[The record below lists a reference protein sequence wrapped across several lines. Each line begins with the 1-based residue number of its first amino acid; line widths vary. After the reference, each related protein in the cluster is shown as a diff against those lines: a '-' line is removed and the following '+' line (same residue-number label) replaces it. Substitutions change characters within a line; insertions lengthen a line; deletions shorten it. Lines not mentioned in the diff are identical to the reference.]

1 MKDQKKT
8 VKVEVTK
15 EDDSKQE
22 VTIYVVRPTNN
33 TIKNADRYR
42 AKTWN
47 QCVMDNILTKK
58 ELNKIMIDR
67 GIWNETKESEHNS
80 IIEEIQRLEKKL
92 FIGDET
98 TGKKVKISEGQKI
111 AIEMRKLR
119 VKLRELI
126 SERISMEENTA
137 EALSDNAKF
146 DYFVADCSFY
156 ENGQK
161 IFSSIE
167 DYNQKSSDEIAFAA
181 ASALAEILYQIDSNF
196 EDSLPENVWL
206 KDFNLVNKD
215 LSLVN
220 KDGQLVDLEG
230 RRINENGEYIDEQG
244 RRVDKYGNLLNPDGT
259 YVLQVEYE
267 NDLSETTKEEK
278 KKKKSET

>member
-1 MKDQKKT
+1 MKDQKKF
-8 VKVEVTK
+8 VKVQIVK
-15 EDDSKQE
+15 EDNSKE
-22 VTIYVVRPTNN
+22 TVTIYVTRPTNN

-47 QCVMDNILTKK
+47 QCIMDGILTKK
-58 ELNKIMIDR
+58 ELNKILIER
-67 GIWNETKESEHNS
+67 GIWNDAKESEHNS

-119 VKLRELI
+119 SQLRELI
-126 SERISMEENTA
+126 AEKIAMEENTA

-161 IFSSIE
+161 IFSSIDE
-167 DYNQKSSDEIAFAA
+167 YNQKSSDEIAFAA
-181 ASALAEILYQIDSNF
+181 ASALAEILYQIDSKF
-196 EDSLPENVWL
+196 EESLPENIWL
-206 KDFNLVNKD
+206 KDFNLVNEE

-230 RRINENGEYIDEQG
+230 RRINQDGEYIDDQG
-244 RRVDKYGNLLNPDGT
+244 RRTDKYGNLLNSDGT
-259 YVLQVEYE
+259 YVLQLEYE
-267 NDLSETTKEEK
+267 NDLEPVKEEK
-278 KKKKSET
+278 KKKKSEA

>member
-15 EDDSKQE
+15 EDGSKQE
-22 VTIYVVRPTNN
+22 VTIYVIRPTNN

-67 GIWNETKESEHNS
+67 GIWNENKESEHNS

-126 SERISMEENTA
+126 AEKISMEENTA

-196 EDSLPENVWL
+196 EDYLPENVWL

-230 RRINENGEYIDEQG
+230 RRINESGEYIDEQG

-267 NDLSETTKEEK
+267 NDLLETTKEEK